1 MKKISAFIIMIGVLS
16 CFGLHGQS
24 RKESKIAGYTIDN
37 YEVECLGTGKNSTE
51 LFKIWGYGRNP
62 DDAVI
67 QAKRNAIHA
76 IIFKGIATGV
86 AGCSSIA
93 IIQDIKIESEN
104 AEFFND
110 FFDKDG
116 EYLRYIEITGE
127 GAEDV
132 IKVNSR
138 MYKISLAVSVNRD
151 RLNSYLVQKKIIKAF
166 GSQF

>member
-1 MKKISAFIIMIGVLS
+1 MIGFLS
-16 CFGLHGQS
+16 CFGLNAQS
-24 RKESKIAGYTIDN
+24 KSESKIAGYTIDN
-37 YEVECLGTGKNSTE
+37 YEVECLGVGKNSTE

-67 QAKRNAIHA
+67 QAKRNAVHA

-86 AGCSSIA
+86 TGCSSVA
-93 IIQDIKIESEN
+93 IIQDSKTESQN
-104 AEFFND
+104 AEFFNN

-151 RLNSYLVQKKIIKAF
+151 RLNSYLVQNKIIKAF